1 MSWARWLT
9 SVIPVVGRRRQEG
22 QKFQGQSRPPR
33 SVWATENPGG
43 GGEKGGG
50 GGEGRE
56 GKREGR
62 KDRRKETEGE
72 KKGERTG
79 GNENK
84 KGEKVTLL
92 G

>member
-22 QKFQGQSRPPR
+22 QKFQGQSGLQK
-33 SVWATENPGG
+33 TLG
-43 GGEKGGG
+43 GGEKGG

-62 KDRRKETEGE
+62 KDRRKEAEGE

-79 GNENK
+79 GKEN
-84 KGEKVTLL
+84 
-92 G
+92 